1 MLLSKLLLKVF
12 VKGPRRFQPYRG
24 IFFEHGAVSWPS
36 FLAIRWGTKTKLN
49 PISNS
54 DFIKFPVLSFVPFFY
69 YYFPFPRACS
79 SFLVVFNNPPLSTT
93 WTMRPAETEHEN
105 WILSKQNY
113 DPHNIFPFSSPCLK
127 RQIPTFAAC

>member
-1 MLLSKLLLKVF
+1 MFLSKLHLKVF

-79 SFLVVFNNPPLSTT
+79 SFLVFLTSPRFQLHEQWGQLKLN
-93 WTMRPAETEHEN
+93 MKTEFF
-105 WILSKQNY
+105 LKQNY
-113 DPHNIFPFSSPCLK
+113 DTHNIFPFSSPCLK